1 MHENNFLGNVDISV
15 DESPR
20 GVDVPGTLEES
31 SIAGEEFQE
40 NTKNLPEKKMKVTDS
55 VSIMSQPASGIKR
68 KKCKKPS
75 SLHQALPHIL

>member
-20 GVDVPGTLEES
+20 GVDISAPGTLEES

-40 NTKNLPEKKMKVTDS
+40 NTKDLPEKATES
-55 VSIMSQPASGIKR
+55 VRTMS
-68 KKCKKPS
+68 
-75 SLHQALPHIL
+75 